1 MTLRLLPACALAAVA
16 LLCAAAQPAVASVSA
31 VDDTQ
36 RTVTLPGPARRIVS
50 LAPHTTEML
59 FAAGAGSHVVGVTE
73 YSDYPPEAKR
83 IASVGSGISL
93 DLERILQLKPD
104 LIVGWNN
111 GSAAAQLAKLDA
123 LGIPV
128 FRSEPHGFS
137 AIATSLERLAHLAG
151 TDAAGH
157 AAAASF
163 RARLQGLD
171 AAYRQRSRL
180 KVFYQIWRS
189 PLMTLNDATTPAAV
203 LRLCGAENI
212 FGGLP
217 QLAPTVSIEAVLK
230 ADPDVVI
237 ASIGEQDDVFGT
249 WRRFPQLKAVARGN
263 MLLVDGGILNRSGP
277 RILDGAETLCRQLD
291 AVRNKR

>member
-1 MTLRLLPACALAAVA
+1 MRLSLTSALAAGV
-16 LLCAAAQPAVASVSA
+16 LLCSAPVVIAAVSA

-36 RTVTLPGPARRIVS
+36 LTVTLPNPARRIIS

-59 FAAGAGSHVVGVTE
+59 FAAGAGAYVVGVTE

-83 IASVGSGISL
+83 IASVGSGLTL
-93 DLERILQLKPD
+93 DLERIVQLKPD

-111 GSAAAQLAKLDA
+111 GSAASQLAKLDT

-128 FRSEPHGFS
+128 FKSEPHGFS
-137 AIATSLERLAHLAG
+137 AIASSLERLAHLAG
-151 TDAAGH
+151 TDAAGQ
-157 AAAASF
+157 AAATSF
-163 RARLQGLD
+163 RAHLQRLEST
-171 AAYRQRSRL
+171 YRQRPAL

-189 PLMTLNDATTPAAV
+189 PLMTLNDDTTPSAA
-203 LRLCGAENI
+203 LHLCGAENI
-212 FGGLP
+212 FGKLP

-237 ASIGEQDDVFGT
+237 ASTGEQDDVFGT
-249 WRRFPQLKAVARGN
+249 WRRFPKLKAVARGN
-263 MLLVDGGILNRSGP
+263 LLLVDGGLLNRSGP
-277 RILDGAETLCRQLD
+277 RILDGTETLCRQLD